1 MPGST
6 NQVDTG
12 NSAIPER
19 FKVIGLTILAVF
31 ICYIDRVVISLTI
44 IPMGAEL
51 GWSQTEKGIILG
63 SFYAAY
69 MLTQIYGGAL
79 SDRIGGKTVLGIGL
93 IVWSIFTI
101 VTPYAAAAGFFIL
114 ILARLGMG
122 LGEGVTFPAWHSLY
136 ARWVPIG
143 ERSRAVAAT
152 NSAIPIGTVFGLL
165 VTPVIII
172 NLGWQWA
179 FYLYGGIGF
188 VWYYFWK
195 KYVTSSPKDSENI
208 SKKELDYIVANAPA
222 SESGE
227 TLPVKKWIRNKPLWA
242 IIVAHF
248 CNNYSLFVFLSW
260 LPTFINEKLG
270 IQLAAIGFIA
280 MIPQLVSFAAGNFGG
295 YFADRFAKRGMKLI
309 TIRRLFN
316 SIGFGGLAFCL
327 CLVPEFDST
336 FAVIGLLCVGNVFGG
351 FIAGGFIINH
361 ADIGPK
367 YTGRLMG
374 ITNTFAA
381 IPGLVGGI
389 LTGVILDV
397 TNSWDMVFYV
407 TAGVTFFGGL
417 FYLIFAS
424 TEKQFD

>member
-1 MPGST
+1 
-6 NQVDTG
+6 
-12 NSAIPER
+12 
-19 FKVIGLTILAVF
+19 
-31 ICYIDRVVISLTI
+31 
-44 IPMGAEL
+44 
-51 GWSQTEKGIILG
+51 
-63 SFYAAY
+63 
-69 MLTQIYGGAL
+69 
-79 SDRIGGKTVLGIGL
+79 
-93 IVWSIFTI
+93 
-101 VTPYAAAAGFFIL
+101 
-114 ILARLGMG
+114 MG

-208 SKKELDYIVANAPA
+208 SKEELDYIVANAPA

-295 YFADRFAKRGMKLI
+295 YFADNLAKRGTKLI
-309 TIRRLFN
+309 TIRKLFN

-327 CLVPEFDST
+327 CLVPEFETT
-336 FAVIGLLCVGNVFGG
+336 FAVIGILCVGNVFGG
-351 FIAGGFIINH
+351 FIAGGFIVNH

-389 LTGVILDV
+389 LTGIILDV

-407 TAGVTFFGGL
+407 TAGVTFFGGV
-417 FYLIFAS
+417 FYLLFAS